1 MQVLTGCSLAAAI
14 WPAGSG
20 AAHPL
25 SPTYRP
31 KNRPNSSGR
40 ASLSLATLGRVG
52 WESSRSSET
61 ALGHFDQAFSV
72 RKTGRLARRGAHH
85 SQTAAHE
92 GR

>member
-1 MQVLTGCSLAAAI
+1 MLTGCSLAAAI